1 MDVLTLAGFAAA
13 LALSTASPGPTITTL
28 VARVIAR
35 GRNGALPF
43 CAGLILGD
51 VIWLVA
57 AVFGLSLLAE
67 AAQPVLAVL
76 KWAGV
81 AFLLWLAWKAWT
93 APVVLPGQGA
103 ASPLRGEGA
112 RLAATGITLTLG
124 NPKTML
130 FYTAITPALLDV
142 GRVDAAGLGALAVV
156 LVVVYAGVLAAYV
169 AAALRA
175 RHLLRSTRAVR
186 AVNRTAGVAMAGAAA
201 AVATR

>member
-13 LALSTASPGPTITTL
+13 LALSTASPGPTIAAL
-28 VARVIAR
+28 VARVLAR
-35 GRNGALPF
+35 GRAGAVAF
-43 CAGLILGD
+43 CGGLILGD
-51 VIWLVA
+51 LVWLAA
-57 AVFGLSLLAE
+57 AVFGLALLAE

-93 APVVLPGQGA
+93 APAVLPQDM
-103 ASPLRGEGA
+103 PPPRGEGA
-112 RLAATGITLTLG
+112 RLAVTGVTLTLG

-130 FYTAITPALLDV
+130 FYTAITPALVDV
-142 GRVDAAGLGALAVV
+142 GQVDLGAFLALGAV
-156 LVVVYAGVLAAYV
+156 LVVVYAAVLLAYV
-169 AAALRA
+169 VAALRA

-186 AVNRTAGVAMAGAAA
+186 AVNRAAGAAMAGAAA

>member
-1 MDVLTLAGFAAA
+1 MDALTLAGFAAA
-13 LALSTASPGPTITTL
+13 LALSTASPGPTITAL
-28 VARVIAR
+28 VARVLAR
-35 GRNGALPF
+35 GRAGAAAF

-51 VIWLVA
+51 LVWLAA

-81 AFLLWLAWKAWT
+81 AFLLWLAWKAWM
-93 APVVLPGQGA
+93 APAVLPATGA
-103 ASPLRGEGA
+103 PPPRGEGA

-130 FYTAITPALLDV
+130 FYTAITPALIDLGQV
-142 GRVDAAGLGALAVV
+142 GLADLAALGAV
-156 LVVVYAGVLAAYV
+156 LVAVYAAVLFAYV
-169 AAALRA
+169 VAALRA
-175 RHLLRSTRAVR
+175 RHLLRSPRAVR
-186 AVNRTAGVAMAGAAA
+186 VVNRAAGAAMAGAAV

>member
-28 VARVIAR
+28 VARVLAR
-35 GRNGALPF
+35 GRDGAGAF
-43 CAGLILGD
+43 CAGLVLGD
-51 VIWLVA
+51 LVWLGA
-57 AVFGLSLLAE
+57 AVFGLALIAE

-81 AFLLWLAWKAWT
+81 GFLLWLAWKAWS
-93 APVVLPGQGA
+93 APAVLPTDL
-103 ASPLRGEGA
+103 PPPRGEGA
-112 RLAATGITLTLG
+112 RLAFAGVALTLG

-142 GRVDAAGLGALAVV
+142 GAVDLAGFTELAAV
-156 LVVVYAGVLAAYV
+156 LVVVYAAVLAGYV
-169 AAALRA
+169 AVALRA
-175 RHLLRSTRAVR
+175 RHLLRSARAVR
-186 AVNRTAGVAMAGAAA
+186 RVNRAAGVAMAGAAV

>member
-1 MDVLTLAGFAAA
+1 MDALTLAAFAGA

-28 VARVIAR
+28 VARVLAR
-35 GRNGALPF
+35 GRPGAAAF
-43 CAGLILGD
+43 CLGLVVGD
-51 VIWLVA
+51 LLWLAA
-57 AVFGLSLLAE
+57 AVFGLALLAE

-81 AFLLWLAWKAWT
+81 GFLLWLAWKAWT
-93 APVVLPGQGA
+93 APAVLPQDM
-103 ASPLRGEGA
+103 PPPRGDGA
-112 RLAATGITLTLG
+112 RLALTGITLTLG

-130 FYTAITPALLDV
+130 FYTAITPALMDV
-142 GRVDAAGLGALAVV
+142 GQVTMAGFLALGTV
-156 LVVVYAGVLAAYV
+156 LVLVYAAVLAAYV

-186 AVNRTAGVAMAGAAA
+186 AVNRAAGAAMAGAAA

>member
-1 MDVLTLAGFAAA
+1 MDALTLVAFAAT

-28 VARVIAR
+28 VARVLAR
-35 GRNGALPF
+35 GRAGAGAF
-43 CAGLILGD
+43 CLGLVLGD
-51 VIWLVA
+51 LVWLGA

-81 AFLLWLAWKAWT
+81 AFLLWLAFKAFT
-93 APVVLPGQGA
+93 APAALPAEA
-103 ASPLRGEGA
+103 APPRGEGA
-112 RLAATGITLTLG
+112 RLAFAGIALTLG

-130 FYTAITPALLDV
+130 FYTAITPALVDV
-142 GRVDAAGLGALAVV
+142 GAVGARDLLALSAV
-156 LVVVYAGVLAAYV
+156 LVVVYAAVLAAYV
-169 AAALRA
+169 LAALKA

-186 AVNRTAGVAMAGAAA
+186 RVNQAAGVAMTGAAV